1 MVDFLLHHNFSSI
14 YSSNFLG
21 VDSFS
26 FFKSDFLFE
35 KWPYIPGDFKW
46 PFYPLTLEVTNSPW
60 KGHRPPSQKGHQQNC
75 QVNLFLNFRNKFVH
89 IFVTRQHK
97 STRLPPSDAAS
108 FFFANLK
115 ICIRYIGGRVAY
127 VGKQKEIL
135 FIWAPVSNG
144 GWDFTVSKTVVGT
157 LFFWPWTICTCSEW
171 WMYWSFFGG
180 ENST

>member
-1 MVDFLLHHNFSSI
+1 MISS
-14 YSSNFLG
+14 
-21 VDSFS
+21 D
-26 FFKSDFLFE
+26 LFIS
-35 KWPYIPGDFKW
+35 W
-46 PFYPLTLEVTNSPW
+46 LEVTNSPW

-157 LFFWPWTICTCSEW
+157 FFLTMNNLYLQWVMDVLIILWGW
-171 WMYWSFFGG
+171 KLNLKSFFAWPLHFG
-180 ENST
+180 NHLHFHLQF